1 MGQIETNSTIN
12 IGYAVSLLGDIF
24 GFNSPVYIPYS
35 FKDRYSLNDAVYNL
49 QVANDEI
56 IDRMSQFG
64 TPVLGTFWAVPGD
77 LPYKVYN
84 AESRLVEREYA
95 DFEFPVASIVDFS
108 RQKNITKTPTIGS
121 SGTVK
126 EIYGLED
133 WTINIRGICMDD
145 TSRKG
150 QITAK
155 EQEYALTQLNEIAGS
170 IRVKGKIF
178 EQKHIT
184 RMTIEKLYF
193 TAVQGSPKIIQYEIE
208 AVSDEDF
215 LITDV
220 I

>member
-35 FKDRYSLNDAVYNL
+35 LKDRYTLNDAVYNI
-49 QVANDEI
+49 QVANDET

-84 AESRLVEREYA
+84 AESRLVEKEYE
-95 DFEFPVASIVDFS
+95 DFEFPVVSIVDFS

-121 SGTVK
+121 AGTVK
-126 EIYGLED
+126 EIYALED
-133 WTINIRGICMDD
+133 WTINIRGICMNDP
-145 TSRKG
+145 SRKG
-150 QITAK
+150 QKTAL

-170 IRVKGKIF
+170 IRVKGRIF
-178 EQKHIT
+178 EQKKIT

-193 TAVQGSPKIIQYEIE
+193 TSIQGNSTIMQYEIE

-215 LITDV
+215 LISDV
-220 I
+220 L